1 MVWVSLPGSTQTQIH
16 PMRLLPLAALAAVF
30 ASPALADIV
39 PSHGWAQGFPGTN
52 FATVHADLDTE
63 TGALSVWAD
72 YFGLEG
78 DLLSVRISDPSGNEW
93 GTLDHE
99 GGRDGFMSGIV
110 VADAARVDQLLTS
123 GFFVRFHTAA
133 LPAGEMEAGMG
144 FGAFHTFEFDIDSG
158 QVILGGAPGAGGDV
172 RIAILID
179 GRVGITGILSGI
191 DFPITGLELRGP
203 AWYGEEGPLMLDLA
217 PLNLAGIPS
226 GLNVQIAESL
236 LTSAQR
242 RDVRD
247 GQCYLLVRTA
257 AYPGGALRGQM
268 YDHLRATSYCAA
280 RTSSVAFIGGQLVVS
295 GSVRAADNDI
305 TLHGQFFPQG
315 ATVLPLVGVGTAH
328 VFDVPGSRGTLC
340 IGGGWIGR
348 YVHSL
353 AQGQGFGIF
362 DVPIDLTQVPSST
375 GVFSAGAGDRLNFQL
390 WYRDIVAGVP
400 VSNFSNAVSVRLR

>member
-1 MVWVSLPGSTQTQIH
+1 
-16 PMRLLPLAALAAVF
+16 MRLLPLAALASLLV
-30 ASPALADIV
+30 SPALADIE
-39 PSHGWAQGFPGTN
+39 PSHGWAQGATGTN

-72 YFGLEG
+72 YVGLVG
-78 DLLSVRISDPSGNEW
+78 DLQSVRVSDPSGNEF
-93 GTLDHE
+93 GQLDHE
-99 GGRDGFMSGIV
+99 GGRDGFMSGVVIV
-110 VADAARVDQLLTS
+110 DPSRVDQLLTS

-144 FGAFHTFEFDIDSG
+144 FGSFHSFEFDIDPG
-158 QVILGGAPGAGGDV
+158 QVILGGAPGAGGNV
-172 RIAILID
+172 RVGMLID
-179 GRVGITGILSGI
+179 GRVGITGMLSGI
-191 DFPITGLELRGP
+191 DFPVTGLELRGP
-203 AWYGEEGPLMLDLA
+203 AWYGEEGPLMLDLV

-226 GLNVQIAESL
+226 GLDVQIAESL
-236 LTSAQR
+236 LTAEQR

-257 AYPGGALRGQM
+257 AYPDGALRGQV

-280 RTSSVAFIGGQLVVS
+280 RPSSVAIIGGQLLVS
-295 GSVRAADNDI
+295 GSVHAADNDI

-348 YVHSL
+348 YVHNL
-353 AQGQGFGIF
+353 TQGQGFGIF

-375 GVFSAGAGDRLNFQL
+375 GALSAGAGDRLNFQL
-390 WYRDIVAGVP
+390 WYRDNLAGAP
-400 VSNFSNAVSVRLR
+400 VSNFSNAVSVQLR